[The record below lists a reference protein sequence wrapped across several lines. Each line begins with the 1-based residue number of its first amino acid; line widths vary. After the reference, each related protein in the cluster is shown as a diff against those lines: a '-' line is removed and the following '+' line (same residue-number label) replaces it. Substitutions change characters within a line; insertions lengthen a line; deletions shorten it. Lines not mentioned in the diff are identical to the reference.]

1 MKKFKIFVTRRI
13 PQNGLDLLTKRK
25 NFEVEVY
32 PKNKKISRWG
42 LLQKVQGCDA
52 ILSLLTD
59 TIDAKLLDAAG
70 KNLKIVSNFAVGF
83 DNVDL
88 KAAKQRKIIV
98 TNTPAPTISESV
110 AEHALALIFGLA
122 HRITEAD
129 RFTRTGKYKGWSP
142 TLLTGTDVFGKTLGI
157 VGLGRIGKALAQRMK
172 DGFGVKI
179 LYHDV
184 SRDEAFEME
193 TGARFV
199 PMKILLQKSDFVS
212 LHVPLLKTTRHLIG
226 AKELKLMK
234 PTAFLVN
241 TARGPV
247 VDEIALTK
255 ALEKRQI
262 GGAGLDVYECEPFID
277 CNPRDTHSLRKLD
290 NVILT
295 PHTASATKEAREAM
309 ADIAAKNIIAVLS
322 GKPPVTPAG

>member
-1 MKKFKIFVTRRI
+1 MKTFKIFVTRRI

-52 ILSLLTD
+52 VLSLLTD
-59 TIDAKLLDAAG
+59 TIDAKLLDVAG
-70 KNLKIVSNFAVGF
+70 KNLKIISNYAVGF

-88 KAAKQRKIIV
+88 KAAKKRNIII
-98 TNTPAPTISESV
+98 TNTPAPSISESV
-110 AEHALALIFGLA
+110 AEHAIALIFGLA
-122 HRITEAD
+122 HRIPEAD
-129 RFTRTGKYKGWSP
+129 RFTRAGKYRGWSP
-142 TLLTGTDVFGKTLGI
+142 TLLTGTDVIGKTLGVI
-157 VGLGRIGKALAQRMK
+157 GLGRIGKALVKRMR
-172 DGFGVKI
+172 DGFGVNI
-179 LYHDV
+179 LYHDIA
-184 SRDEAFEME
+184 RDQVFKAESS
-193 TGARFV
+193 ARFV
-199 PMKILLQKSDFVS
+199 PMKTLLQKSDFIS
-212 LHVPLLKTTRHLIG
+212 LHVPLTKNTHHLIST
-226 AKELKLMK
+226 KELKLMK
-234 PTAFLVN
+234 PTAFLIN
-241 TARGPV
+241 TSRGPV
-247 VDEIALTK
+247 VDEFALVK
-255 ALEKRQI
+255 ALEKKEI

-309 ADIAAKNIIAVLS
+309 ADIAARNIITVLS